1 MYSKFATALAMTFKM
16 FLISQLISLVCLIN
30 EHLTISVSL
39 VSTEHFFEISSF
51 IDLTLVS

>member
-1 MYSKFATALAMTFKM
+1 MYSKFALAMTFKM
-16 FLISQLISLVCLIN
+16 FLISQLISLVCHIN

-39 VSTEHFFEISSF
+39 VSTEHFFGISGC